1 MVKRWIN
8 GKVKFMILFFV
19 CGISTYS
26 NSLTDEQKKSIHE
39 EVIKYL
45 ESNKI
50 KLGKGE
56 GLAIGEKSFAE
67 DDGDMVIGKS
77 ARSRGNGL
85 SYSIAIG
92 YNAFTLGSETK
103 KGIGGQATA
112 IGAYTFA
119 SSYALALGDG
129 SNAYGDSSVALGG
142 ANISGQDS
150 YGIGGRNHNSGDF
163 STSIGYNSMTT
174 TDHSIVMGDDTVSHY
189 GKDLKD
195 GFVDDKTYKKEY
207 QEMFNKIM
215 AEEGEKIKKKYKDAG
230 YTDEQIEKMYIGIEV
245 GQLATRELS
254 KKYTKYNENGSG
266 SGYFKKDKRAGAN
279 VVIGSNSKAFGSF
292 NTVLGAF
299 SEVYGEYNIALGVA
313 SKIENSSYSMAIGD
327 FSKVVNS
334 SKGVALGYGASV
346 TKEGAIALGE
356 NSVADKDKGQLG
368 YGVTKEITSIDE
380 ILKMTDKKEEYEKNK
395 KIIANKKDEYNAM
408 ITKYENTST
417 KDEKAK
423 IEKEKK
429 EWLDNN
435 KDFIPAVKANR
446 DIISIWKSTAG
457 ALSIGQTGYTR
468 QLTNLAAGTNDTD
481 AVNVAQLKQMKSYVD
496 REVSTKVGKSA
507 YEIWK
512 ESDVKNKDKSV
523 QDFLASLKGE
533 KGAKGD
539 GESAYQSWLKQK
551 GNEGKSESEFVK
563 SLKGEKGDSAYMT
576 WKNLDENKNKKQK
589 ELTEEKFINSLKG
602 KDGKDGKSAFE
613 VWKDKNK
620 KPDATEDEF
629 FKAITKGASLSS
641 KEKEQMN
648 KRIDD
653 ANEKSDLA
661 LGGVSNAIA
670 MANLPQVMGN
680 RKFNLSASYGYYG
693 KSHSLAIGFSG
704 VNSKGNFIYKL
715 SGAVNNQGNLGLGA
729 GFGIMLGEINTS
741 TDENIKK
748 ELKVLKEERKQDKKV
763 IENLRKQ
770 VDELYKMLKR

>member
-50 KLGKGE
+50 KLGKGK

-119 SSYALALGDG
+119 SSYALALGYG

-174 TDHSIVMGDDTVSHY
+174 TDRSIVMGDDTVSHY

-207 QEMFNKIM
+207 DEMFDKIM

-230 YTDEQIEKMYIGIEV
+230 YTDEQIEKMYIGIEI

-266 SGYFKKDKRAGAN
+266 SGYFKKAERAGAN

-313 SKIENSSYSMAIGD
+313 SKIKNSLYSMAIGD

-334 SKGVALGYGASV
+334 SKGVALGCGASV
-346 TKEGAIALGE
+346 TKEGAIALGSD
-356 NSVADKDKGQLG
+356 SVANREGKIQG
-368 YGVTKEITSIDE
+368 YSVINKLNDFNDVLNLIN
-380 ILKMTDKKEEYEKNK
+380 KKEEYDKNFKIISSKEKEYNELIDKITNAKDESKKQEAKNNIDEWVKKNEDFVKASKANAQIMNLARVWESGTGAISVGYEKN
-395 KIIANKKDEYNAM
+395 
-408 ITKYENTST
+408 
-417 KDEKAK
+417 
-423 IEKEKK
+423 
-429 EWLDNN
+429 
-435 KDFIPAVKANR
+435 
-446 DIISIWKSTAG
+446 
-457 ALSIGQTGYTR
+457 TR
-468 QLTNLAAGTNDTD
+468 QIINLAAGTRDSD
-481 AVNVAQLKQMKSYVD
+481 AVNVAQLKQLKTYVD
-496 REVSTKVGKSA
+496 STNPFEYAAKSDTSIKLYKKNGK
-507 YEIWK
+507 YYK
-512 ESDVKNKDKSV
+512 LSDNTEYTNKDDV
-523 QDFLASLKGE
+523 MVR
-533 KGAKGD
+533 AKDNLQVGNI
-539 GESAYQSWLKQK
+539 QSSMK
-551 GNEGKSESEFVK
+551 
-563 SLKGEKGDSAYMT
+563 
-576 WKNLDENKNKKQK
+576 
-589 ELTEEKFINSLKG
+589 
-602 KDGKDGKSAFE
+602 
-613 VWKDKNK
+613 
-620 KPDATEDEF
+620 DATNSNNTRPNNPTKPNNTNDDNSNVVTV
-629 FKAITKGASLSS
+629 KDLNDVNTSVNTNKTAIADLTTKITDITTNITNVNNRI
-641 KEKEQMN
+641 EK
-648 KRIDD
+648 IDKKVD
-653 ANEKSDLA
+653 KVIEKSNLA

-670 MANLPQVMGN
+670 MANLPQVMGDN
-680 RKFNLSASYGYYG
+680 KFNLSASYGYYG
-693 KSHSLAIGFSG
+693 STHALAIGFSG
-704 VNSKGNFIYKL
+704 TNEKQNFVYKL
-715 SGAVNNQGNLGLGA
+715 SGAVNSKGNLAFGA
-729 GFGIMLGEINTS
+729 GFGIMIGK
-741 TDENIKK
+741 IKEVSNEKVSKLEK
-748 ELKVLKEERKQDKKV
+748 EFREYRNNSEKQLKE
-763 IENLRKQ
+763 
-770 VDELYKMLKR
+770 YKEKLDRLEKLLK

>member
-1 MVKRWIN
+1 MEDTKGNFKRSKRGILLIIALFICGNFVYGEESASVKEETSENSEYIYVSYDEYN
-8 GKVKFMILFFV
+8 KLTSGEKLKFEKVKVNNVEKYKSKLNKIDFIF
-19 CGISTYS
+19 
-26 NSLTDEQKKSIHE
+26 SLLK
-39 EVIKYL
+39 
-45 ESNKI
+45 SNKNKI
-50 KLGKGE
+50 E
-56 GLAIGEKSFAE
+56 IGENAQAYHDKNISIGDDSFAQ
-67 DDGDMVIGKS
+67 GQ
-77 ARSRGNGL
+77 N
-85 SYSIAIG
+85 SIAIG
-92 YNAFTLGSETK
+92 IKTK
-103 KGIGGQATA
+103 SNGTNSIA
-112 IGAYTFA
+112 IGTDAQTSTYENTVAIGHNAEALSLSTVAIGNKAYSKA
-119 SSYALALGDG
+119 SRGVTIGDESKATETYA
-129 SNAYGDSSVALGG
+129 
-142 ANISGQDS
+142 I
-150 YGIGGRNHNSGDF
+150 
-163 STSIGYNSMTT
+163 SIGHKAESTKRS
-174 TDHSIVMGDDTVSHY
+174 SI
-189 GKDLKD
+189 
-195 GFVDDKTYKKEY
+195 
-207 QEMFNKIM
+207 
-215 AEEGEKIKKKYKDAG
+215 
-230 YTDEQIEKMYIGIEV
+230 
-245 GQLATRELS
+245 
-254 KKYTKYNENGSG
+254 
-266 SGYFKKDKRAGAN
+266 
-279 VVIGSNSKAFGSF
+279 
-292 NTVLGAF
+292 
-299 SEVYGEYNIALGVA
+299 
-313 SKIENSSYSMAIGD
+313 AIGD
-327 FSKVVNS
+327 HTISSGIGSQAMGNGAKALNKGTIAFGLSSKSDKDFGVSIGSFSKSNV
-334 SKGVALGYGASV
+334 
-346 TKEGAIALGE
+346 EGGIALGE

-395 KIIANKKDEYNAM
+395 KIIANKKDEYNAI
-408 ITKYENTST
+408 ITKYENAST

-435 KDFIPAVKANR
+435 KDFMPAVKENR
-446 DIISIWKSTAG
+446 DIISVWKSTAG

-551 GNEGKSESEFVK
+551 GNEGKSESDFIA
-563 SLKGEKGDSAYMT
+563 SLKGEKG
-576 WKNLDENKNKKQK
+576 NN
-589 ELTEEKFINSLKG
+589 
-602 KDGKDGKSAFE
+602 GKDGKSAFE

-620 KPDATEDEF
+620 KPNATEDEF

-715 SGAVNNQGNLGLGA
+715 SGAVNNKGNIAVGA
-729 GFGIMLGEINTS
+729 GIGVVLGKNRYLV
-741 TDENIKK
+741 N
-748 ELKVLKEERKQDKKV
+748 DKKV
-763 IENLRKQ
+763 ENLERELKEYKDK
-770 VDELYKMLKR
+770 VDRLEKLLISNKIN